1 MENASKALLM
11 AAGVLL
17 GILILS
23 LAIYLFVSFGQTS
36 AEINEKNRQQQIVQ
50 FNSQYTVYLGRKD
63 LTIYEIRTIVSNA
76 RENNE
81 YHNNEAEYKITV
93 TVNGLKNKRTGAL
106 ISGSKM
112 EEKTEEELDAIVK
125 DEQWGIAV
133 GSSDLPTYTCTKID
147 YHNSDIDGNDS
158 LALGRVARYYI

>member
-63 LTIYEIRTIVSNA
+63 LKHTQL
-76 RENNE
+76 
-81 YHNNEAEYKITV
+81 
-93 TVNGLKNKRTGAL
+93 LKRNFLRS
-106 ISGSKM
+106 SGFLFGMLGRSFL
-112 EEKTEEELDAIVK
+112 E
-125 DEQWGIAV
+125 
-133 GSSDLPTYTCTKID
+133 GSSI
-147 YHNSDIDGNDS
+147 
-158 LALGRVARYYI
+158 

>member
-63 LTIYEIRTIVSNA
+63 LTIYDIITIVA
-76 RENNE
+76 YAKENNQDYRDE
-81 YHNNEAEYKITV
+81 DGNVYAGQNQNIVDIFLDGTKISD
-93 TVNGLKNKRTGAL
+93 GKNKSYFDRK
-106 ISGSKM
+106 IQEDQK
-112 EEKTEEELDAIVK
+112 ELK
-125 DEQWGIAV
+125 QDEHDNWV
-133 GSSDLPTYTCTKID
+133 LPTYEC
-147 YHNSDIDGNDS
+147 SDITYN
-158 LALGRVARYYI
+158 AQGRVKIVNIKKN